1 MNIQSITP
9 ITRNYF
15 FAYIALALYFYS
27 YSRYGLN
34 LWDEGGF
41 AYGTWRTWNGQIAM
55 KDFNPIGYLPG
66 RYFFGTLMFK
76 IFGVELQ
83 SLRMGMVLLTPF
95 MVLGV
100 FAIAIRLMPL
110 RFSLLASAMI
120 LSAPSMYYNR
130 FFPIFCVLN
139 LFFLIRCLE
148 NPSRSSIILLISALI
163 ISLLFKP
170 EVSIISILVSGIV
183 LIPKLFIKKE
193 LKFTRKQLPWLIGF
207 LLVGTWNLYYWIQND
222 VFSKL
227 FNIVISTHQVWGN
240 PFPSIFPFVDQLNK
254 FGPHLMFEKILF
266 YLPPLIYL
274 LTFGVIVYR
283 YWIKKNAHEIETGI
297 LISILGFGIGSFGLV
312 IWRAG
317 FDNLLRTLPAFYILV
332 SYYLWKLWPKSS
344 LTTLSTTMKKV
355 SKIPFFYGIR
365 IVLLLFPVLF
375 LYEMNVHH
383 GFYAGSIGAII
394 KQPATINTERIKVY
408 TNPVEARWI
417 DQILKK
423 VYQFSNPGDSILAL
437 PLNPIFYF
445 LSHRENSIN
454 HDWILPG
461 MLNESQQKDV
471 IKQIK
476 NNPPKLVILSNLPID
491 GKESRRFSNYASVV
505 HQFLINNYSIYEKIG
520 LFDLYLPKNKK
531 LSKPIT

>member
-1 MNIQSITP
+1 MNIQDNTVLI
-9 ITRNYF
+9 RNYI

-27 YSRYGLN
+27 YSRYGFN

-66 RYFFGTLMFK
+66 RYFFGSLMFK

-83 SLRMGMVLLTPF
+83 SLRIGMVLLTPF

-100 FAIAIRLMPL
+100 FAIARRLMPL
-110 RFSLLASAMI
+110 GFSLIATAMI

-139 LFFLIRCLE
+139 LYFLIRCLE
-148 NPSRSSIILLISALI
+148 KPSRSSIVLLFSALI
-163 ISLLFKP
+163 VSLLFKP
-170 EVSIISILVSGIV
+170 EVSIISTLVSGIV
-183 LIPKLFIKKE
+183 LIPKMVINKK
-193 LKFTRKQLPWLIGF
+193 LKITRKLLPWLIGF
-207 LLVGTWNLYYWIQND
+207 FLAGAWNLYYWIQND
-222 VFSKL
+222 IFSKL
-227 FNIVISTHQVWGN
+227 FNIVISTHKVWGN
-240 PFPSIFPFVDQLNK
+240 PFPSIFPFVNQLNES
-254 FGPHLMFEKILF
+254 GPHLMFEKLLF

-274 LTFGVIVYR
+274 VTFGVLVYR
-283 YWIKKNAHEIETGI
+283 IWIKKNAHENETSI

-332 SYYLWKLWPKSS
+332 SYFLWKLWPKLP
-344 LTTLSTTMKKV
+344 LTSLSTILKKI
-355 SKIPFFYGIR
+355 SQIPFLYGSRTI
-365 IVLLLFPVLF
+365 LLLFPILF

-408 TNPVEARWI
+408 TNPIEARWT
-417 DQILKK
+417 DQILRK
-423 VYQFSNPGDSILAL
+423 VEQFSNPGDSILAL

-471 IKQIK
+471 IKQIQK
-476 NNPPKLVILSNLPID
+476 NPPKLVILSNLPID

-505 HQFLINNYSIYEKIG
+505 YQYLINNYSIYEKIG
-520 LFDLYLPKNKK
+520 LFDLYLPGNTK
-531 LSKPIT
+531 SSEPVT